1 MVLLPIVQIEKFSHF
16 YEVLVGS
23 ASPIRRIILQTG
35 VDCAVVLP
43 LSGMIARPCQKRPS
57 SLLTS
62 VTCVLLQIQWRL
74 EAPLFTR
81 FQCVSFPHLWMKPK
95 EQLKKF
101 ETLKQGL
108 QLCKVD
114 FTWNFITGKSVKF
127 SFTRLLWFIH
137 ILFPAIDIFFIHLP

>member
-16 YEVLVGS
+16 CEVLVGS
-23 ASPIRRIILQTG
+23 ASPVRRIILQTG

-43 LSGMIARPCQKRPS
+43 LSGMIVGPCQKRPS
-57 SLLTS
+57 SLITL
-62 VTCVLLQIQWRL
+62 VKCVPLYYFGLLQIQWRL

-101 ETLKQGL
+101 ETRKQDL
-108 QLCKVD
+108 QLRKVD
-114 FTWNFITGKSVKF
+114 FTWNFS
-127 SFTRLLWFIH
+127 SLLHDRQIR
-137 ILFPAIDIFFIHLP
+137 